1 MPSIGSP
8 LASTKVDREV
18 GELVIRESVFILS
31 IAVGLLSKQG
41 YRGSSH
47 SGMRAHG
54 WGDWKRRFWN
64 LWCFPAHPMTT
75 THGPSSGIL
84 PHNLAQIIGLLL
96 IGNFTSTVGDNER
109 N

>member
-8 LASTKVDREV
+8 LVSKKVDREV

-31 IAVGLLSKQG
+31 SGVGLLSKQR
-41 YRGSSH
+41 YRGCSH
-47 SGMRAHG
+47 SGMRAYG

-64 LWCFPAHPMTT
+64 LWCFPVHLMTT
-75 THGPSSGIL
+75 THGPSSGTV
-84 PHNLAQIIGLLL
+84 PHSLSQIIGLLL